1 MKTINTREAM
11 KKEILKLLNQAKQVY
26 IYNGLLDYHFK
37 SSKSELINL
46 FKSRYKNQLNVKDKN
61 GKIDTYYMNE
71 FLTEFKENIKLNEHN
86 QLFFN

>member
-1 MKTINTREAM
+1 MKTINTREIM
-11 KKEILKLLNQAKQVY
+11 KKEILKLLNQAKEVY
-26 IYNGLLDYHFK
+26 IYNGFLDDHFK

-61 GKIDTYYMNE
+61 GKIDTYYMSE
-71 FLTEFKENIKLNEHN
+71 FLTEFKQNIQLNENN

>member
-1 MKTINTREAM
+1 M
-11 KKEILKLLNQAKQVY
+11 KKEILKLLNQAKEVY
-26 IYNGLLDYHFK
+26 IYNGFLDDHFK

-61 GKIDTYYMNE
+61 GKIDTYYMSE
-71 FLTEFKENIKLNEHN
+71 FLTEFKQNIQLNENN